1 MTRIF
6 KRPKIHDQALGFEF
20 VFLII
25 SGLKIK
31 RAPGLFDGFAFNCV
45 GINLG
50 GSDIA
55 VTQQF
60 LNRANIIIGL
70 QQVAGKTVPES
81 MGRGTFRD
89 FSPL

>member
-6 KRPKIHDQALGFEF
+6 KRPKIQDQALGFEF

-50 GSDIA
+50 GELVSILHLLI
-55 VTQQF
+55 T
-60 LNRANIIIGL
+60 
-70 QQVAGKTVPES
+70 
-81 MGRGTFRD
+81 
-89 FSPL
+89 